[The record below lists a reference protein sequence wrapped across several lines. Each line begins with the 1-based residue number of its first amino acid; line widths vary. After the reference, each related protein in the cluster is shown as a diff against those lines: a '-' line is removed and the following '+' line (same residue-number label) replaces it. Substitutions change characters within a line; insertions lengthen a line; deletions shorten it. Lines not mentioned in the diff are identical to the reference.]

1 MTPAADHPVPRY
13 FFVHVMKT
21 GGRTLLHHL
30 RGNFEPDEMYP
41 SPDFDIRVDGDT
53 VDIWHHARISRV
65 LSIPPERRRR
75 IRIYSGHYPYV
86 VSRLV
91 GDDLTTMTV
100 LRDPVERSI
109 SLMRQ
114 FRRKGLPPG
123 TSTEPSV
130 AGERPTLEQVYD
142 NPFVYDT
149 LLHNHQTKIF
159 STRED
164 DALDTYMDV
173 FKVDE
178 ARLALAKKNLENVDV
193 IGLTERYDSFLDE
206 LADRTGWH
214 IDRELRKNVTPA
226 DEIQP
231 VSESLR
237 QRIVEDN
244 ALDIQLYEY
253 AKQLVESRRASGS

>member
-1 MTPAADHPVPRY
+1 MTLDADHPVPRY

-41 SPDFDIRVDGDT
+41 SPELDIRVDGDA
-53 VDIWHHARISRV
+53 VDIWHHARIARV

-75 IRIYSGHYPYV
+75 IRMYSGHYPYV
-86 VSRLV
+86 VSTLV

-123 TSTEPSV
+123 TSSERAAP
-130 AGERPTLEQVYD
+130 GERPTLEEVYD

-159 STRED
+159 SARQD
-164 DALDTYMDV
+164 DKLETYMDV
-173 FKVDE
+173 FEVDE
-178 ARLALAKKNLENVDV
+178 VRLALAKKNLANVDV
-193 IGLTERYDSFLDE
+193 IGLTEQYSDFLDE
-206 LADRTGWH
+206 LVDRTGWH
-214 IDRELRKNVTPA
+214 IERERRENVTPA
-226 DEIQP
+226 EEIQP

-237 QRIVEDN
+237 QRIIDDN
-244 ALDIQLYEY
+244 TLDIEFYEY
-253 AKQLVESRRASGS
+253 AKQLVESRRTPRS

>member
-1 MTPAADHPVPRY
+1 MTSAADHPVPRY

-30 RGNFEPDEMYP
+30 RDNFQPDEMYP
-41 SPDFDIRVDGDT
+41 SPELDIRLDGDT

-65 LSIPPERRRR
+65 LSIPRERRRR

-86 VSRLV
+86 VSTLV

-114 FRRKGLPPG
+114 FRRKGLPAG
-123 TSTEPSV
+123 TGSEPS
-130 AGERPTLEQVYD
+130 APGERPTLEQVYD

-173 FKVDE
+173 FDVDE
-178 ARLALAKKNLENVDV
+178 GRLALAKENLANVDI
-193 IGLTERYDSFLDE
+193 IGLTEQYNGFLDE
-206 LADRTGWH
+206 LADRTGWL
-214 IDRELRKNVTPA
+214 IERELRKNVTPA
-226 DEIQP
+226 EDIQP

-244 ALDIQLYEY
+244 ALDIELYEY
-253 AKQLVESRRASGS
+253 AKQLIESRRASGS